1 MLRISLPS
9 YLNEE
14 EKESWTG
21 QRAYLVEFHAWF
33 SPLFIV
39 SRRFRSL
46 PSVYRF
52 SLSLFN
58 KKSFDPSGPRLAYFS
73 ANLDY
78 NAGDDVSQDI
88 YIFDPLSWREIDKSG
103 FSSKKGVDIFDLG
116 RSMEKE
122 SWLVFSLTI
131 PKSLRPPWFKRN
143 AGRRERSGGEECV
156 RHRPFAYVTNP
167 SNRSDL
173 WTLLSPID
181 P

>member
-1 MLRISLPS
+1 MRRRRNREQGRGLISSSFTHDFHHSSSFLADFDLFLP
-9 YLNEE
+9 Y
-14 EKESWTG
+14 
-21 QRAYLVEFHAWF
+21 
-33 SPLFIV
+33 ID
-39 SRRFRSL
+39 
-46 PSVYRF
+46 
-52 SLSLFN
+52 SLFLSSI
-58 KKSFDPSGPRLAYFS
+58 KSRSILLDLASPIFLQIWITMPAVTLVRIY
-73 ANLDY
+73 
-78 NAGDDVSQDI
+78 I